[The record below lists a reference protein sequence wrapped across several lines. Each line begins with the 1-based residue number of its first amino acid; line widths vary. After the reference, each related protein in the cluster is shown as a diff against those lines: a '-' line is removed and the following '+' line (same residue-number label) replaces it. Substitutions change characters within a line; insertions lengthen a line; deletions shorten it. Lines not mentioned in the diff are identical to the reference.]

1 MEQDTNNK
9 INLSMLLDLY
19 EISMS
24 ASYFQFKNN
33 AKAVFDLFIRR
44 MPANRSFFMAAGLE
58 DILDYL
64 SNFSFDPA
72 SIESLR
78 NMGIFQESFLG
89 YLSKLRFS
97 GDVWALREGEIFFP
111 NEPVIRVIA
120 PIIEAQLVESYLLN
134 TVNLNTTI
142 ATKASRVTMAAKD
155 RGVYD
160 FSLRR
165 THGVDASLKAAR
177 ASYIAGCK
185 GTSNVLAGMKYKIPV
200 AGTMAHSFV
209 MSFDN
214 ELDSFR
220 AFVSTFPKH
229 SILLVD
235 TYDNFSGVKN
245 AIVVAKEMEKA
256 GCKLNG
262 IRLDSGDLAKLSKKV
277 RIMLDKAGLSYVK
290 IFASGN
296 LDEYKIAKL
305 LKKRAPID
313 NFGVGT
319 NMGVSED
326 APYCDVIYKISEVT
340 DASGEFL
347 PTMKLSIGKSTYPG
361 RKQIYRILDNK
372 GMFARDILALESES
386 IKGMPLLAKVMES
399 GKSIY
404 MAPLLDEVRRVA
416 QDNLL
421 RLPDKYK
428 RLNKSY
434 RYPVAISQGLKIHTK
449 KVLKS
454 IKHRSRQ

>member
-1 MEQDTNNK
+1 MPETTNNK
-9 INLSMLLDLY
+9 INLTMLVDLY

-24 ASYFQFKNN
+24 ASYFDFKKD

-44 MPANRSFFMAAGLE
+44 MPSNRSFFVAAGLE
-58 DILDYL
+58 DVMDYL
-64 SNFSFDPA
+64 SNFSFDSG
-72 SIESLR
+72 SIEFLR
-78 NMGIFQESFLG
+78 KQGIFSDNFLD

-134 TVNLNTTI
+134 TINLNATI
-142 ATKASRVTMAAKD
+142 ATKASRITMAAKD
-155 RGVYD
+155 KGVYD

-165 THGVDASLKAAR
+165 THGVDASLKVAR

-185 GTSNVLAGMKYKIPV
+185 GTSNVLAAMKYNIPV
-200 AGTMAHSFV
+200 VGTMAHSFV
-209 MSFDN
+209 MSFEN
-214 ELDSFR
+214 ELESFISF
-220 AFVSTFPKH
+220 AKTFPKN

-235 TYDNFSGVKN
+235 TYDNFKGVKN
-245 AIVVAKEMEKA
+245 AIVVAKELEKS
-256 GCKLNG
+256 GFKLNG
-262 IRLDSGDLAKLSKKV
+262 IRLDSGNLVNLSKKI
-277 RIMLDKAGLSYVK
+277 RKILDQAGLSYVK

-305 LKKRAPID
+305 LNVKSPID
-313 NFGVGT
+313 SFGVGT

-340 DASGEFL
+340 DSKGEFS
-347 PTMKLSIGKSTYPG
+347 PTMKLSIGKTTYPG
-361 RKQIYRILDNK
+361 RKQIYRNLDSK
-372 GMFARDILALESES
+372 GMFAKDILALEDES
-386 IKGMPLLAKVMES
+386 LRGAPLLAKVMEK

-404 MAPLLDEVRRVA
+404 FPPSLDEIKKFT

-421 RLPDKYK
+421 RLPEKYK
-428 RLNKSY
+428 RLNNAR
-434 RYPVAISQGLKIHTK
+434 RYPVVVSRGLKTHTN

-454 IKHRSRQ
+454 IKQRSM